1 MDTAPIEIGDYT
13 VTISIPDSDENYKH
27 TDALTLSFS
36 ILAATEI
43 DAQYQTEENGEWISG
58 TLEQALS
65 DVYEGGT
72 VKLMRDVSLTR
83 TATAAKQM
91 TIISVDS
98 DDPCTI
104 TSNTDQHGYLL
115 NITSDVEM
123 KNVIVDGGSKN
134 EITAKRAAIA
144 VNDGKLTLG
153 SDAIVQNNNNE
164 IENGA
169 GGGICVVS
177 GELDICGGKI
187 TGNQAYFGGGV
198 AVMTGAKV
206 EMTSGSISQN
216 KSTSGSKYGGGGVF
230 LSYGDFDLNGG
241 EIAENT
247 ALRGGG
253 VYILDGTLTVNGGE
267 ILGNKASAVGG
278 AVYINLD
285 SNLDLNGGKVC
296 NNSATNFA
304 GGIECAPTSNVKI
317 TGNPIVTGN
326 TSGEETNGGVY
337 PDGSHNGGYY
347 PNITIGEMD
356 DDATVNFYTWL
367 KRDGFIL
374 ASPVENYVITAD
386 DLSKLSF
393 EDKEYSL
400 KFDDSGNIVLTN
412 VGVYQITFD
421 ANGGS
426 LKTKTYKTADGKLI
440 NLPTPTRRHYTFD
453 GWFTAADGGE
463 QITTETIF
471 NADTTV
477 YAHWTKSSS
486 GDNSSGSG
494 SSSDITYSIIVE
506 NNEYGNVTASTKWAG
521 YGDTVTIIVAPDKGY
536 TIETLNVIDK
546 NGTEIEVIDNENG
559 EYTFEMP
566 NCNVTVVVKFVES
579 YSESAFSDVS
589 DESYYYDA
597 VMWAYKNG
605 ITKGVGNDM
614 FAPDW
619 SCTRAEIV
627 TFLWR
632 IAGAPKTTNNV
643 SKFTDVVADSYYY
656 AAVEWAEENGITKG
670 TTDTT
675 FSPDEICT
683 RAQAIT
689 LLFRYAA
696 ANGMDFVTLQEL
708 VSGYNDA
715 AQVPG
720 YALSAFNWALANGIM
735 KGENG
740 NLMPNCDCTRA
751 HIVTF
756 LYRMFG
762 E

>member
-1 MDTAPIEIGDYT
+1 MKKKVLSLFLSLMLCLSLLPTVALAEDNIHQITLDCKGDCYTAHTERVWLENYLPEDAILTEIAPSVTNIAEEFTAAYTGSIDETTGGNVKGTYFEYRTRVHEEPASGQFVVDVSTSNYGKYRFTINITLTGKYLVTLSAIPQNAIYDGQEHSGYSSLKGTLTSGAAYEGEYTFTYAKKDGTPLDTAPIEIGDYT

-566 NCNVTVVVKFVES
+566 NCNG
-579 YSESAFSDVS
+579 YSCS
-589 DESYYYDA
+589 
-597 VMWAYKNG
+597 
-605 ITKGVGNDM
+605 
-614 FAPDW
+614 
-619 SCTRAEIV
+619 
-627 TFLWR
+627 
-632 IAGAPKTTNNV
+632 
-643 SKFTDVVADSYYY
+643 
-656 AAVEWAEENGITKG
+656 
-670 TTDTT
+670 
-675 FSPDEICT
+675 
-683 RAQAIT
+683 
-689 LLFRYAA
+689 
-696 ANGMDFVTLQEL
+696 
-708 VSGYNDA
+708 
-715 AQVPG
+715 
-720 YALSAFNWALANGIM
+720 
-735 KGENG
+735 
-740 NLMPNCDCTRA
+740 
-751 HIVTF
+751 
-756 LYRMFG
+756 
-762 E
+762 